1 MKSIIIRRIEISRK
15 TSLSKSKSKSFV
27 SRVDLHIFRHNVA
40 QFHFIKIALADAN
53 KVLPTRSN

>member
-1 MKSIIIRRIEISRK
+1 MKSIIIGRTKISGK
-15 TSLSKSKSKSFV
+15 TSLLKSKSFV

-40 QFHFIKIALADAN
+40 QFYFIKIALADAN